1 MVAVRQHSKSWEQ
14 GHAAGLAGNQ
24 NKCPPHVDDALA
36 WYAGYIEGEAERE
49 LHRRIRPR
57 DLGRSR

>member
-1 MVAVRQHSKSWEQ
+1 MVAVRQDSKSWEQ

-49 LHRRIRPR
+49 LRRRIRP
-57 DLGRSR
+57 